1 MQDEGCFTMY
11 HQDLPEFLLGHLF
24 TDLIVISYLVLERTS
39 LSEILLAAGA
49 RHLVNAFITIIIFC

>member
-1 MQDEGCFTMY
+1 MMY

-49 RHLVNAFITIIIFC
+49 RHLANAFITIIIFC